1 MMAKLRL
8 DDIADVR
15 AYERE
20 RAGLLR
26 HMIDLRAARR
36 VALGPVVTIAFENAE
51 TVRFQ
56 IQEMARVERMS
67 TDAQIQAELDAY
79 NPLIPEPGELSATLF
94 IECTTREELE
104 RWLPALVGI
113 ERSVLLRIGDAPPVR
128 AEPIEGHVQTLTRS
142 DVTASVHYLR
152 WRLGPD
158 AAERMRAGRV
168 FVQIDHERYD
178 ESAEIGD
185 RTKAE
190 LLADLEA

>member
-1 MMAKLRL
+1 MAKLRL
-8 DDIADVR
+8 EDIADMR

-36 VALGPVVTIAFENAE
+36 VAVGPVVTIAFENTE

-56 IQEMARVERMS
+56 VQEMARVERMS

-79 NPLIPEPGELSATLF
+79 NPLIPEREELSATLF
-94 IECTTREELE
+94 VECTTREELE

-113 ERSVLLRIGDAPPVR
+113 ERSVLLRIGDEPPVR

-142 DVTASVHYLR
+142 EVTASVHYLR
-152 WRLGPD
+152 WRLGPE
-158 AAERMRAGRV
+158 AAGKMRAGTV
-168 FVQIDHERYD
+168 SVAIDHERYH
-178 ESAEIGD
+178 ERAEITGP
-185 RTKAE
+185 TKAE
-190 LLADLEA
+190 LLADLEG